1 MVTEESFM
9 TVDEVNQRLPL
20 VRSIVRDIVDLH
32 SDVTERKQRLASL
45 RERHPPSNS
54 ADSVYEQE
62 VQQMESELTRDEQT
76 LGRYSQELSQ
86 IGGELTNAATGTV
99 DFPGDIDGS
108 RIVFC
113 WRYDE
118 PEVLFWHYN
127 DCGDG
132 ERMSLFHELGSDEY
146 SGGSDLQR
154 G

>member
-1 MVTEESFM
+1 MVAEESFM

-45 RERHPPSNS
+45 RERHPPSNI

-62 VQQMESELTRDEQT
+62 VRQMESELTRDEQT
-76 LGRYSQELSQ
+76 LVRYSQELSQ

-99 DFPGDIDGS
+99 DFPGGIDGS
-108 RIVFC
+108 RMVFC

-118 PEVLFWHYN
+118 PEVLFWHYD
-127 DCGDG
+127 DCGSG